1 MVDMDEAA
9 VAAEAVVEATKA
21 VVEAAAEDRARIM
34 TAMSEVSTRLR
45 RVIERRY
52 PHKTREGT
60 SLQR

>member
-9 VAAEAVVEATKA
+9 VAAEAVVEVTKA

-34 TAMSEVSTRLR
+34 TAMKEVSKRPR
-45 RVIERRY
+45 QEIERRH

>member
-9 VAAEAVVEATKA
+9 VAAVEATKA

-34 TAMSEVSTRLR
+34 TAMNEVSTRPR
-45 RVIERRY
+45 RVIERRH

>member
-9 VAAEAVVEATKA
+9 VAAEAVVEVTKA

-34 TAMSEVSTRLR
+34 TAMSKVSMRPR
-45 RVIERRY
+45 RVIKRRH